1 VACLPA
7 AEADDENIDR
17 LRHNMRK
24 ALRWS
29 QYSLW
34 TLGLVALAYAGF
46 VLFIALWS
54 QHEGT
59 RELQRH
65 RGAAPIPGGVFGVME
80 VPRLGL
86 SVVVFEGSG
95 DDVLG
100 RGAGHVLESA
110 TLAAIGN
117 VVLAGHRD
125 TFFRPLRNIRVGDVI
140 KVRTVSAERTYVV
153 ESTRVVTPS
162 DIGVLDPTPEPVL
175 TLVTCYPF
183 RYVGPAPDRF
193 IVRAHSVRT

>member
-1 VACLPA
+1 
-7 AEADDENIDR
+7 
-17 LRHNMRK
+17 MRQ

-29 QYSLW
+29 QYALW
-34 TLGLVALAYAGF
+34 ALGLVALAYAGF
-46 VLFIALWS
+46 VVCEGVWS
-54 QHEGT
+54 QYEGG

-65 RGAAPIPGGVFGVME
+65 RAAAPIPGGIFGLME

-100 RGAGHVLESA
+100 RGAGHLIESA
-110 TLAAIGN
+110 TLAETGN

-125 TFFRPLRNIRVGDVI
+125 TFFRPLRNIRMGDVI
-140 KVRTVSAERTYVV
+140 KVRTVSDERTYVV
-153 ESTRVVTPS
+153 ESTRVVTPR
-162 DIGVLDPTPEPVL
+162 DVGVLDPTPKPVL

-193 IVRAHSVRT
+193 IVRANVLAPDTP